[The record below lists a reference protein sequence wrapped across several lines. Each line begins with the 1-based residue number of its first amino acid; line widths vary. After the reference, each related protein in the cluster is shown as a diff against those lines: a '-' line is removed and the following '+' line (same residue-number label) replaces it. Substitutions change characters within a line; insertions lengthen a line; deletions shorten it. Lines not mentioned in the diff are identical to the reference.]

1 MYYTQLLTFVEET
14 YNIDGVIGVDNELNL
29 VSEYVIDSNKIS
41 EYIQGSGTGSDD
53 DIFMV
58 QYDSDTMSATK
69 GEYFPG
75 TNVNSRYYNEQ
86 LLNSSVVQRFDYL
99 GEFALSLGNLDAL
112 FRVSNTVGAAWS
124 KTVNE
129 FAGSVIYPVPGQ
141 PNKFDFN
148 NKTTPPNF
156 DNGGNFDLS
165 TDEFTAP

>member
-1 MYYTQLLTFVEET
+1 YDKLFNRVTVGSDNFIQDFGISQPMYYTQLLTFVEET

-41 EYIQGSGTGSDD
+41 EYIQGTGTGSDD

-75 TNVNSRYYNEQ
+75 TNPGAKYYNEE

-99 GEFALSLGNLDAL
+99 GEFALSLGN
-112 FRVSNTVGAAWS
+112 
-124 KTVNE
+124 
-129 FAGSVIYPVPGQ
+129 
-141 PNKFDFN
+141 
-148 NKTTPPNF
+148 
-156 DNGGNFDLS
+156 
-165 TDEFTAP
+165 